1 MRNLVHSDV
10 EKCVGCNR
18 CTGVCPIEIANIA
31 YANENEDIRVRMDP
45 DKCIACGA
53 CISVCCHG
61 ARYYEDDTEKF
72 FADLS
77 KGVSI
82 SLLVAPASR
91 TNNPELGR
99 LYALLKQLGVAKLYD
114 VSLGADICTW
124 AYIRHIE
131 KNHPGPMITQ
141 PCPVIVNYI
150 LKYNN
155 DLLKYLSPVQSPILS
170 LAIYMRKYDGV
181 KGPIAAMSPCIAKTN
196 EFDATG
202 LISYNITF
210 KKLWEYIESNKLK
223 LPDETAD
230 FEYQPSAMGRI
241 FPMPG
246 GLRDN
251 VEFYLGKTMRI
262 DRSEGPSRVY
272 EDLDEFGR
280 QPKENLPAL
289 FDVLNCQ
296 EGCNLGPG
304 CRPGRNVFEVNTI
317 MEAQRLE
324 SPGGRDRAYVTE
336 LYESFD
342 KTLKLS
348 DFLRRYTPERVTIR
362 HVSEREI
369 EDVFKAMHK
378 DEDWEQQYDCGAC
391 GSKSCTDMAR
401 KIALGVNLPS
411 NCVLQMRRNLH
422 SEFLAVKRIHE
433 DVSENTQKI
442 VKYFDMFQNCVE
454 RISQQFDSVTQAIKQ
469 YGEMANSIDFLANH
483 ITIIALN
490 AKIEAARAGNAG
502 KSFTVVAEEIH
513 NLARQCKET
522 VKAAQNT
529 SEESARAASAMTEA
543 VNDIGTSMSMAMDLV
558 EKIAQET
565 SSLEEETIAKQL

>member
-1 MRNLVHSDV
+1 
-10 EKCVGCNR
+10 
-18 CTGVCPIEIANIA
+18 
-31 YANENEDIRVRMDP
+31 MDP

-77 KGVSI
+77 KGVRI
-82 SLLVAPASR
+82 SLMVAPASR
-91 TNNPELGR
+91 TNNPELGH
-99 LYALLKQLGVAKLYD
+99 LYALLKRMGVDKLYD

-124 AYIRHIE
+124 GYIRYIE
-131 KNHPGPMITQ
+131 KNHPGPLITQ

-155 DLLKYLSPVQSPILS
+155 DLLKYLSPVQSPMLS
-170 LAIYMRKYDGV
+170 LAVYMRKYDGV
-181 KGPIAAMSPCIAKTN
+181 KGPIAALSPCIAKTN
-196 EFDATG
+196 EFEATE

-210 KKLWEYIESNKLK
+210 RKLWEYIESHNLK

-246 GLRDN
+246 GFRDN

-262 DRSEGPSRVY
+262 DKSEGPERVY
-272 EDLDEFGR
+272 ADLDEFGR
-280 QPKENLPAL
+280 QPERNLPAL
-289 FDVLNCQ
+289 FDVLNCS
-296 EGCNLGPG
+296 EGCNIGTG
-304 CRPGRNVFEVNTI
+304 CRPGHNIFEVNTV

-342 KTLKLS
+342 KTLKLN
-348 DFLRRYTPERVTIR
+348 DFLRHYTPERVAVR
-362 HVSEREI
+362 NVSEREI
-369 EDVFKAMHK
+369 ETAFETMHK
-378 DEDWEQQYDCGAC
+378 EEDWERRYNCGAC
-391 GSKSCTDMAR
+391 GSDTCRDMAR
-401 KIALGVNLPS
+401 KIALGVNIPS
-411 NCVLQMRRNLH
+411 NCVQQMRRNLH
-422 SEFLAVKRIHE
+422 SEFLAAKQIHA

-442 VKYFDMFQNCVE
+442 SERFDMFQNCVD
-454 RISQQFDSVTQAIKQ
+454 RISQQFDSVNLVVGQ
-469 YGEMANSIDFLANH
+469 YGEMAKSIDRLANH

-502 KSFTVVAEEIH
+502 RSFTVVAEEIH
-513 NLARQCKET
+513 SLARQCKET

-529 SEESARAASAMTEA
+529 SAESARATSAMTEA
-543 VNDIGTSMSMAMDLV
+543 VNDIGASMTVAMNLV
-558 EKIAQET
+558 ESIAQRT
-565 SSLEEETIAKQL
+565 TLLKEETIIKHL